1 MKTAGMYKI
10 PGKFLKNRVEIP
22 AKYLDEICNFSITFI
37 TFLNVWKIVKI
48 SFIF

>member
-1 MKTAGMYKI
+1 MYKI
-10 PGKFLKNRVEIP
+10 PGKFLKNRSEILE
-22 AKYLDEICNFSITFI
+22 KSIYEIFNFSITFI

>member
-1 MKTAGMYKI
+1 MYKI
-10 PGKFLKNRVEIP
+10 PGKFLKNRVEIL
-22 AKYLDEICNFSITFI
+22 AKSIYEIFNFSITFI